1 MEISAI
7 LHDLTHAEG
16 LPEAAI
22 RAAGERRS
30 EVVPV
35 FLDAVEHFL
44 AADPAGREEPSPLF
58 FIFHMLGDYRE
69 KSAYRPLARLLSIEG
84 ADLDLQLGDAITS
97 TSHRVMAAV
106 FDGDPRPLYEV
117 IECEHADQ
125 FVRSRMFETLAM
137 LVVRGELDRAM
148 VAKYLLDSF
157 ATLRPQRD
165 SFVWQ
170 GWQGA
175 IAMLGLS
182 EYSSLVKKAF
192 DRGFIGRW
200 IMGFEHFREAL
211 ECARASPDA
220 PRFPDGEEFTLFGD
234 TIAELSTWHGFSQES
249 LDEKNRRARASAA
262 MLRMGTQQTVRN
274 PFKGVG
280 RNDPCPCGSG
290 KKFKKCCVNRPRV
303 EPTPPLEASRGVGR

>member
-7 LHDLTHAEG
+7 LHDLAQEEG

-22 RAAGERRS
+22 RAAGDRRP

-35 FLDAVEHFL
+35 FLDAVERFL
-44 AADPAGREEPSPLF
+44 AADSAGREEPSPLF

-69 KSAYRPLARLLSIEG
+69 KSAYRPLARLLSIDG
-84 ADLDLQLGDAITS
+84 AELDRQLGEAITS

-117 IECEHADQ
+117 IESEHADQ
-125 FVRSRMFETLAM
+125 YVRSRMFETLAM
-137 LVVRGELDRAM
+137 LVVRGELDRAT

-157 ATLRPQRD
+157 ATLRPQRE

-170 GWQGA
+170 GWQSA

-182 EYSSLVKKAF
+182 EYAALVKKAF
-192 DRGFIGRW
+192 DRGFIHPS
-200 IMGFEHFREAL
+200 IMEFKHFKADLAGAVASL
-211 ECARASPDA
+211 ERPWGLRDK
-220 PRFPDGEEFTLFGD
+220 EFTLFGD
-234 TIAELSTWHGFSQES
+234 TIAELSTWHGFSQEY
-249 LDEKNRRARASAA
+249 LDEMDRRARASAVMQQTGA
-262 MLRMGTQQTVRN
+262 QQTVRN

-280 RNDPCPCGSG
+280 RNHSCPCGSG
-290 KKFKKCCVNRPRV
+290 KKFKKCCLNRPSV
-303 EPTPPLEASRGVGR
+303 EPTPTLEAGRGVGR

>member
-7 LHDLTHAEG
+7 LHDLAHAEG

-22 RAAGERRS
+22 RAAGDRRR

-35 FLDAVEHFL
+35 FLDAVERFL

-69 KSAYRPLARLLSIEG
+69 KSAYRPLARLLAIEG
-84 ADLDLQLGDAITS
+84 ADLDRQLGDAITS

-117 IECEHADQ
+117 IESEHADEY
-125 FVRSRMFETLAM
+125 VRSRMFETLAM
-137 LVVRGELDRAM
+137 LVVRGELDRAT

-157 ATLRPQRD
+157 ATLRPQRE
-165 SFVWQ
+165 SFAWQ
-170 GWQGA
+170 GWQSA
-175 IAMLGLS
+175 IATLGLS
-182 EYSSLVKKAF
+182 QYSALVKKAF
-192 DRGFIGRW
+192 DRGFIHPSVMEFKDFKADLAG
-200 IMGFEHFREAL
+200 AV
-211 ECARASPDA
+211 ASPEQPWGLRDK
-220 PRFPDGEEFTLFGD
+220 EFTLFGD
-234 TIAELSTWHGFSQES
+234 TIAELSAWHCFSQKY
-249 LDEKNRRARASAA
+249 LDEKNLQALASAET
-262 MLRMGTQQTVRN
+262 LPMGTQQTVRN

-290 KKFKKCCVNRPRV
+290 KKFKKCCLNRPSV
-303 EPTPPLEASRGVGR
+303 EPTPPLEASRGFGR

>member
-7 LHDLTHAEG
+7 LHDLTHAQG

-22 RAAGERRS
+22 RAAGDRRP
-30 EVVPV
+30 EAVPV
-35 FLDAVEHFL
+35 FLDAVERFL

-69 KSAYRPLARLLSIEG
+69 TSAYRPLARLLSIEG
-84 ADLDLQLGDAITS
+84 AELDRQLGDAITS

-117 IECEHADQ
+117 IESEHADQ

-137 LVVRGELDRAM
+137 LVVRGELDRATI
-148 VAKYLLDSF
+148 AKYLLGSF
-157 ATLRPQRD
+157 ATLRPQRE
-165 SFVWQ
+165 SFAWH
-170 GWQGA
+170 GWQSA

-182 EYSSLVKKAF
+182 EYAALVKKAF
-192 DRGFIGRW
+192 DRGFIHPSV
-200 IMGFEHFREAL
+200 MEFKHFKADL
-211 ECARASPDA
+211 AGAVASPEQPWD
-220 PRFPDGEEFTLFGD
+220 RRDKEFTLFGD
-234 TIAELSTWHGFSQES
+234 TIAELSAWHCFSQKYF
-249 LDEKNRRARASAA
+249 DEMDRRARASAA
-262 MLRMGTQQTVRN
+262 MQQTGAQQTVRN

-290 KKFKKCCVNRPRV
+290 KKFKKCCLNRPSV
-303 EPTPPLEASRGVGR
+303 EPTPALEAGRGVGR